1 MAKSHPEHRQ
11 NPWVKYGLIT
21 AVAAYL
27 LWLLGLPIFTLIR
40 HTVEIGAGRIAEEL
54 WQSEVAHAFALTVL
68 LSLGAVLFNGVF
80 GTLVAYVMV
89 RQRFRGRALINAILD
104 LPFAVSPVV
113 VGYMLILLF
122 GKAGWLQGL
131 AEWTGISW
139 VFAWPGMLVATLF
152 VTFPF
157 VVREVMP
164 VLEEVGTE
172 QEEAARTLGAGGWK
186 IFWRITLPGI
196 RWGLLYGVS
205 LTLARA
211 LGEFG
216 AVLVVGAGV
225 SGSTETATIYVYRA
239 MEERMFGG
247 AYAASLVLIGFSFL
261 LLLGMEWFKKR
272 SNV

>member
-1 MAKSHPEHRQ
+1 MARLNPEHRQ
-11 NPWVKYGLIT
+11 NPAVKYALIG
-21 AVAAYL
+21 AVALYL

-40 HTVEIGAGRIAEEL
+40 HTVEIGAARIAQEL
-54 WQSEVAHAFALTVL
+54 WQSEVAQAFALTVM
-68 LSLGAVLFNGVF
+68 LSLGAVLFNSAF

-89 RQRFRGRALINAILD
+89 RQRFRGRALLNAILD

-113 VGYMLILLF
+113 VGYMFILLF
-122 GKAGWLQGL
+122 GKSGWLQGVADL
-131 AEWTGISW
+131 TGTPW
-139 VFAWPGMLVATLF
+139 VFAWPGMLLATLF

-164 VLEEVGTE
+164 VLEEIGTE

-186 IFWRITLPGI
+186 IFWKITLPGI
-196 RWGLLYGVS
+196 KWGLLYGVS

-247 AYAASLVLIGFSFL
+247 AYAASLILIGFSFL

>member
-1 MAKSHPEHRQ
+1 MAKSNPEHRQ
-11 NPWVKYGLIT
+11 NPWVRRGLIGF
-21 AVAAYL
+21 VLLYL
-27 LWLLGLPIFTLIR
+27 FWLLGLPIFTLIG
-40 HTVEIGAGRIAEEL
+40 HTIEIGAPRILQEL
-54 WQSEVAHAFALTVL
+54 KQSEVSNAFVLTIL
-68 LSLGAVLFNGVF
+68 LSLGAVLFNGIF
-80 GTLVAYVMV
+80 GTLLAYVMV
-89 RQRFRGRALINAILD
+89 RQRFKGKSLINALLD

-113 VGYMLILLF
+113 VGYMFILLF
-122 GKAGWLQGL
+122 GKQGWLHGF

-139 VFAWPGMLVATLF
+139 IFSWPGMLLATLF

-164 VLEEVGTE
+164 VLEEIGTE
-172 QEEAARTLGAGGWK
+172 QEEAARTLGAGNWT
-186 IFWRITLPGI
+186 IFRKITLPGI
-196 RWGLLYGVS
+196 QWGLLYGIS

-225 SGSTETATIYVYRA
+225 SGSTSTATIYVYRA

-247 AYAASLVLIGFSFL
+247 AYAASLALIGASFL

-272 SNV
+272 SNT